1 MENIVQATARDILA
15 EAMLR
20 LNAAGY
26 RIVMHVHDEAVIEA
40 PPDTSLE
47 NICSVMGQTPAWAS
61 GLLLR
66 ADGYVCDFIRKTE
79 VTQMGVNKFNCEGYY
94 DPTAYE
100 ALTKIEQEAKALR
113 AFRPVVY
120 ICSPLAGDMLKNQE
134 NARTYCRFAVE
145 AGCVPIAPHIYFT
158 QFMNDNDRR
167 ERDLALFMDIVLLS
181 KCAEL
186 WVFGEKITSGMS
198 IEIEK
203 AKRKGQ
209 LIRYFTETCE
219 EVRR

>member
-1 MENIVQATARDILA
+1 
-15 EAMLR
+15 
-20 LNAAGY
+20 
-26 RIVMHVHDEAVIEA
+26 
-40 PPDTSLE
+40 
-47 NICSVMGQTPAWAS
+47 
-61 GLLLR
+61 
-66 ADGYVCDFIRKTE
+66 
-79 VTQMGVNKFNCEGYY
+79 MGVNKFNCEGYY

-120 ICSPLAGDMLKNQE
+120 ICSPLAGDMVKNQE
-134 NARTYCRFAVE
+134 NARAYCHFAVD
-145 AGCVPIAPHIYFT
+145 AGCIPIAPHIYFT
-158 QFMNDNDRR
+158 QFMNDNDRK

-209 LIRYFTETCE
+209 PIRYFSESCE

>member
-1 MENIVQATARDILA
+1 
-15 EAMLR
+15 
-20 LNAAGY
+20 
-26 RIVMHVHDEAVIEA
+26 
-40 PPDTSLE
+40 
-47 NICSVMGQTPAWAS
+47 
-61 GLLLR
+61 
-66 ADGYVCDFIRKTE
+66 
-79 VTQMGVNKFNCEGYY
+79 MGVNKFNCEGYY

-113 AFRPVVY
+113 AFRLGAELP
-120 ICSPLAGDMLKNQE
+120 NE
-134 NARTYCRFAVE
+134 TRFAVE

-158 QFMNDNDRR
+158 QFMNDNDRK

-209 LIRYFTETCE
+209 LIRYFTENCE
-219 EVRR
+219 EVHR